1 MRFWNQHRRNEIN
14 PAPRSS
20 AAGQISVPRYPPV
33 DEGLPAASLDALLS
47 THTEMLRR
55 LRTIV
60 AEPDDRFA
68 THYRVP
74 VERLLR
80 WVHLLPA
87 SRSETFFGA
96 GGLASF
102 ALQLALGCSQS
113 AEGVIFAGSASVE
126 LRRRLEPRW
135 RYAAFLCGL
144 LSELWRPASLCR
156 VVLDDGT
163 EWPSYQLPLLD
174 WLMERNAQRYFVRW
188 LTPPQDV
195 RRARGLG
202 VHVGQSIVPQEVMED
217 LARNGSREIVET
229 VLGLLAGS
237 ISDSDDHPLVRVVRG
252 TRERVIGIDRALR
265 PDLYGALTVGVHL
278 EPHLLDAMRGLVAD
292 GTWLVNQPRARLH
305 YGLDGLFVAWTTGHE
320 ELQRRLK
327 TTGIAAAPKDEQTV
341 REMLDRAG
349 VIGRGPDGSTLW
361 DIHPRGHGE
370 RVVAVRFN
378 DPASLLGS
386 LAIAPIQVRLAT
398 DAAPAVARAAQQPQ
412 SHAQQPLKLDATA
425 EAGTPPAG
433 HESAPAAMT
442 KAAAAATP
450 AGAPGPT
457 PVSGPSEAATTSV
470 ASAGLPA
477 TKARRSATR
486 QAQTDLIPTDDS
498 APRDKLRLPK
508 ETAVKLGR
516 LPCLA
521 LEAMLNDWAQGKRVE
536 AVWIERGL
544 AFDPA
549 WPSGLGIEPSRF
561 LDALYDQGWLVTNP
575 EKPLARVVDVDTDD
589 GPKRWCV
596 LKEDIA
602 QRMGFVRRANAG

>member
-1 MRFWNQHRRNEIN
+1 MRFWNQHRRNEIK
-14 PAPRSS
+14 PVPRRS
-20 AAGQISVPRYPPV
+20 ATGQVSVPRYPPV
-33 DEGLPAASLDALLS
+33 DEGLPAASLDELLS
-47 THTEMLRR
+47 THTDMLRR

-87 SRSETFFGA
+87 SRSEIFIGA

-174 WLMERNAQRYFVRW
+174 WLLERNAQRYFVRW

-202 VHVGQSIVPQEVMED
+202 VHVGQSIVPLEVMED

-237 ISDSDDHPLVRVVRG
+237 ISESDDHPLVRVVRG

-305 YGLDGLFVAWTTGHE
+305 YGLDGLFVAWSTGHE

-327 TTGIAAAPKDEQTV
+327 TAGIAAAPKDEQTV
-341 REMLDRAG
+341 RETLERAG
-349 VIGRGPDGSTLW
+349 VISRGPDGSTLW

-378 DPASLLGS
+378 DPTSLLGS
-386 LAIAPIQVRLAT
+386 LPVAPLQVRFVI
-398 DAAPAVARAAQQPQ
+398 DAAPVVVRATQQTEAQ
-412 SHAQQPLKLDATA
+412 AQQPLKLDASSDA
-425 EAGTPPAG
+425 AAPVVEKEA
-433 HESAPAAMT
+433 APAAT
-442 KAAAAATP
+442 KASPAATP
-450 AGAPGPT
+450 A
-457 PVSGPSEAATTSV
+457 ATTRPAPAASSSDAPAAPV
-470 ASAGLPA
+470 ATGDPPA
-477 TKARRSATR
+477 TKARRSAARPT
-486 QAQTDLIPTDDS
+486 QTELLASDGSS
-498 APRDKLRLPK
+498 ARDKLRLPK
-508 ETAVKLGR
+508 ELAVKMGR

-521 LEAMLNDWAQGKRVE
+521 LEAMLNDWAQGKTV
-536 AVWIERGL
+536 AAAWTERGL

-549 WPSGLGIEPSRF
+549 WPSALGIEPSNF
-561 LDALYDQGWLVTNP
+561 LDALFDQGWLVTNP
-575 EKPLARVVDVDTDD
+575 DKPLARVVDVEADD

-596 LKEDIA
+596 LKADIA
-602 QRMGFVRRANAG
+602 QRIGFVRRPHAG